1 MKANMAQQQDLDLS
15 CDETFMS
22 SPPVSFYQLLEE
34 EIVPSETS
42 TVKHQEAVDESYVLP
57 GNLRS
62 QSVQEY
68 SNPQLGMKHSI
79 PSTVPNQRDV
89 SSDTY
94 VLPGSLVEPSGSCV
108 AAEHVSAAP
117 EAECLLP
124 DRHSNLTPQ
133 QSNSQTVLPRRV
145 SQAGSSAIR
154 RTSHLIPEDAY
165 VPADN
170 VYIQPRN
177 NEPVTAFQVTGS
189 SGRKVLFVEPS
200 DSYIPAE
207 GIPPQLAHD
216 TSEVCCLHSP
226 AVTSQNCVPPEN
238 SSTRSQ
244 ADSSK
249 HLVAPVSSESVA
261 SVSIQDSYVP
271 ADTVHNQPPTDDSCA
286 HQIPRKLLL
295 SVPEDCRVGVPAEN
309 LHQEESLKGNSDSRH
324 RLTNGMVNGL
334 YFPPTSRANEYV

>member
-15 CDETFMS
+15 CDETFTS

-34 EIVPSETS
+34 EIS
-42 TVKHQEAVDESYVLP
+42 TAKHQGAVDESYVLP
-57 GNLRS
+57 GNLQS

-68 SNPQLGMKHSI
+68 GNPQLGI
-79 PSTVPNQRDV
+79 PPTVDV

-108 AAEHVSAAP
+108 AEHVSGTP

-124 DRHSNLTPQ
+124 DKHSDLTLQHSNPEI
-133 QSNSQTVLPRRV
+133 VLPRRV

-165 VPADN
+165 VPADS
-170 VYIQPRN
+170 VYIQPQN
-177 NEPVTAFQVTGS
+177 NEPATASQITGS
-189 SGRKVLFVEPS
+189 SGRKVSFVEP
-200 DSYIPAE
+200 AK
-207 GIPPQLAHD
+207 GIPPQPAHD
-216 TSEVCCLHSP
+216 NSEVCCLHSP

-238 SSTRSQ
+238 SSAVSDTSSQ

-261 SVSIQDSYVP
+261 SVSSQDSYVP

-295 SVPEDCRVGVPAEN
+295 SVPEDRRVGVPAEN